1 VSALSQWLGVELD
14 EVSLKEKLISA
25 VGGFVAILGVLA
37 VSELALGLEGAE
49 MLIGSMGASAVLLF
63 AVPHGPLSQPWA
75 ALAGHLV
82 SAFIGVT
89 CAMLVSPTE
98 LAAALAVAL
107 AIGVMHLCRCIHPP
121 GGATA
126 ITAVIGGSAVTDLG
140 YAFVWRPV
148 MLNALTIALVAVLF
162 NALFPWRRYP
172 AHLVRRRRIAM
183 ATVGEPGLPSH
194 EEVVAALRS
203 LDSFI
208 DVSEDDLVHLYRI
221 LSAPPRT

>member
-1 VSALSQWLGVELD
+1 
-14 EVSLKEKLISA
+14 
-25 VGGFVAILGVLA
+25 
-37 VSELALGLEGAE
+37 
-49 MLIGSMGASAVLLF
+49 MLI
-63 AVPHGPLSQPWA
+63 
-75 ALAGHLV
+75 
-82 SAFIGVT
+82 
-89 CAMLVSPTE
+89 SPTE

-107 AIGVMHLCRCIHPP
+107 AIGAMHLCRCIHPP

-172 AHLVRRRRIAM
+172 AHLVRRRRIAA

>member
-1 VSALSQWLGVELD
+1 
-14 EVSLKEKLISA
+14 
-25 VGGFVAILGVLA
+25 
-37 VSELALGLEGAE
+37 
-49 MLIGSMGASAVLLF
+49 
-63 AVPHGPLSQPWA
+63 
-75 ALAGHLV
+75 
-82 SAFIGVT
+82 
-89 CAMLVSPTE
+89 
-98 LAAALAVAL
+98 
-107 AIGVMHLCRCIHPP
+107 MHLCRCIHPP

-172 AHLVRRRRIAM
+172 AYLVRRRRIAA
-183 ATVGEPGLPSH
+183 ATVGERDLPSH

-221 LSAPPRT
+221 LSAPPRA